1 MAIRLEKSGG
11 LIFIHGSPDPPVQKK
26 WWEKVP
32 GGLGPW
38 LALIA
43 FVAVAVGA
51 SQIAS
56 GWPVLAHA
64 IKGFWVTAQ

>member
-11 LIFIHGSPDPPVQKK
+11 LIFIKGSPDPPVQKK
-26 WWEKVP
+26 WSDKVP

-38 LALIA
+38 LALVV

-51 SQIAS
+51 PHIVS
-56 GWPVLAHA
+56 GWPVLTHVV
-64 IKGFWVTAQ
+64 KGFLAAAQ